1 MKKKNCNNKKSYLCV
16 WRRPHAVHVT
26 VSSVSRNIFQVIV
39 FAEGFIDKVE
49 QGTVFDEE
57 DQMR

>member
-1 MKKKNCNNKKSYLCV
+1 MPSTWQLV
-16 WRRPHAVHVT
+16 VFHA
-26 VSSVSRNIFQVIV
+26 IFFQVIV